1 MNILVTSFTP
11 FNGMEENMSAKVMEL
26 LPEKAGEN
34 VIHKLLLPTSYE
46 GSIAALKKWLE
57 ENPADGVVLTGQAPR
72 EKITVERVAINVGD
86 CSLTD
91 NDGVVLQDTPLVKL
105 GPAAY
110 FSTLPIKEMCRAGDG
125 QISNTAGT
133 YVCNALMY
141 KALDFLKGKIPCGF
155 VHIPQNGSAS
165 LLAEQLAKMI
175 GIIV

>member
-1 MNILVTSFTP
+1 MDILVTSFTP

-34 VIHKLLLPTSYE
+34 VIRRLLLPTSYDRCVK
-46 GSIAALKKWLE
+46 ALKKWLE

-86 CSLTD
+86 SSIAD
-91 NDGVVLQDTPLVKL
+91 NDGVMLRDTPLVNG

-110 FSTLPIKEMCRAGDG
+110 FSTLPIKEMCRVGDG

-141 KALDFLKGKIPCGF
+141 KALDLLNGKIPCGF
-155 VHIPQNGSAS
+155 VHLPQNGSAP